1 MLLLEVFRRFDRV
14 AQFAHGDPRAPGIAD
29 YTARAGPICANLRVL
44 HDDRLRYA
52 LLAVVENEADIHG
65 VAVPDRDRRLQ
76 ILEFSVP
83 GPAERI
89 LPGIEIAEVFHHEY
103 SSALSTRTHGT
114 LVCKQGMAYQN
125 ELTTGAEIARKA
137 GDLALKIRQGNIGVE
152 SKSDESPVT
161 IADRECEKL
170 IVAELQRAFPEDGLL
185 GEEGASR
192 ESSNGRKWIID
203 PIDGTRDFIRG
214 TRAWSVLIG
223 LEERGKVTAGF
234 AYFPSTGEM
243 FSAARGEG
251 AFQDGQRIK
260 ASGIRNKSDALL
272 CCNGLGYMHH
282 YPFAPDLLHWIS
294 EFWTVRSMGG
304 CLDAML
310 VATGRADAW
319 IEAQAKPWDLAPLK
333 IIAEEAGCAAF
344 DFDGNDTIYGGNY
357 VICVPALA
365 DEIKRFVG
373 ARRE

>member
-1 MLLLEVFRRFDRV
+1 
-14 AQFAHGDPRAPGIAD
+14 
-29 YTARAGPICANLRVL
+29 
-44 HDDRLRYA
+44 
-52 LLAVVENEADIHG
+52 
-65 VAVPDRDRRLQ
+65 
-76 ILEFSVP
+76 
-83 GPAERI
+83 
-89 LPGIEIAEVFHHEY
+89 
-103 SSALSTRTHGT
+103 
-114 LVCKQGMAYQN
+114 MAYQK
-125 ELTTGAEIARKA
+125 ELSIGAEIARKA
-137 GDLALKIRQGNIGVE
+137 GDLALKIREGNIEVE

-170 IVAELQRAFPEDGLL
+170 IVAELQKAFPEDGLL
-185 GEEGASR
+185 GEEGATR

-214 TRAWSVLIG
+214 TGAWSVLIG
-223 LEERGKVTAGF
+223 LEEHGRVVAGF
-234 AYFPSTGEM
+234 ACFPSTGEM

-251 AFQDGQRIK
+251 AFWDGRRVK
-260 ASGIRNKSDALL
+260 ASGIAKKSEALL
-272 CCNGLGYMHH
+272 CCNGLGYMHS
-282 YPFAPDLLHWIS
+282 YPFAPELLPWLS

-319 IEAQAKPWDLAPLK
+319 MEAQAKPWDLAPLK
-333 IIAEEAGCAAF
+333 IIAEEAGCVAF

-373 ARRE
+373 RRAASTWLVGRIP